1 MTIVRLVLVSVSVLF
16 ALAALGLARD
26 ATGTAVAHHPRLA
39 LTRAEPL
46 IVSGRHF
53 RAHERV
59 SLVLHQP
66 SGATRRR
73 ARAGTRG
80 AFRKVFTGV
89 TVDRCSGFG
98 VSAKGSAGSRATFVR
113 RALPE
118 CPPA

>member
-1 MTIVRLVLVSVSVLF
+1 VLVSASVLL

-26 ATGTAVAHHPRLA
+26 ATGSAVARHPRLA
-39 LTRAEPL
+39 LTRVAPVT
-46 IVSGRHF
+46 VSGRQF

-73 ARAGTRG
+73 ARAGRHG
-80 AFRKVFTGV
+80 GFRKAFAGV
-89 TVDRCSGFG
+89 AVDRCSGFW
-98 VSAKGSAGSRATFVR
+98 VSAKGSAGSRATLVR
-113 RALPE
+113 RALPQ